1 MADVPVNDQAQVSPQ
16 VQPTVGLGEVSPN
29 LFGAQVG
36 RALEQGEDR
45 AINIYKQEQEKQRSF
60 QVMDA
65 ENQKNAWTESRLN
78 DPQNGLLKQEA
89 GKNAGDAAIQFQ
101 KDYEKNTD
109 EILSKIPDPR
119 AREVAKRRL
128 AAHAIQTTHEVNT
141 WETKQFDDDAVATY
155 NIAGTNAVN
164 GAVNDVVKTNGES
177 LKTGELGLQRSREA
191 LAQIKGQKVADADY
205 SIKANN
211 MYIGAIDEAVSANN
225 PELAKSLLS
234 TYGDKIK
241 TPGEKRRIEHAI
253 QLSGIKNESAQ
264 QLPSLIY
271 NDPEDPAKGLV
282 PIEDFDL
289 AVAKGKIDNPEKTPL
304 WDAIETRGKIRYAEV
319 SKADRQWQDTT
330 TKDIMDQM
338 EQNKTMTWHDVPADT
353 FSKLSP
359 ENRQRIENYPKRLN
373 KAEAPPLQNDNLKF
387 ISAINLRNSNPY
399 EFSKIDPLAMMAK
412 GEITGKNAKDL
423 LDEQQK
429 QEKGEEST
437 NAFALSK
444 AEHSQ
449 VDGIIASKGFNVHN
463 FKTRQVLGKPT
474 PEDAYLQSV
483 YNYISQQKQS
493 AMKVGKYNPEALKE
507 ITNEAVRNVS
517 VSASW
522 EDHGLF
528 GLWNSDKEATD
539 TFPSGAVHEYN
550 VSRISDIPDG
560 DAEIL
565 RDRIAKARKINVK
578 DVTDTDII
586 DLHNRAATRMK
597 LEELEKK
604 PGRET
609 RFSASILVDKKP

>member
-1 MADVPVNDQAQVSPQ
+1 MADVPVNDQAQVTPN

-36 RALEQGEDR
+36 RALEQGENQ
-45 AINIYKQEQEKQRSF
+45 AIDIYKQEQEKQRSF

-65 ENQKNAWTESRLN
+65 ENQKNAWTQQRLK
-78 DPQNGLLKQEA
+78 DPQNGLLNQELGKEA
-89 GKNAGDAAIQFQ
+89 GAAAVQFQ
-101 KDYEKNTD
+101 KEYDKNTD
-109 EILSKIPDPR
+109 EILSKIPDQR
-119 AREVAKRRL
+119 AREVAKRRF
-128 AAHAIQTTHEVNT
+128 AAHSIQTTGEVNS
-141 WETKQFDDDAVATY
+141 WETRQFDDDAVATY

-164 GAVNDVVKTNGES
+164 GAVSDVVSSNGES

-191 LAQIKGQKVADADY
+191 LAKIKGQKVADADY
-205 SIKANN
+205 NIKANN
-211 MYIGAIDEAVSANN
+211 MYVGAIDEAVNASN

-253 QLSGIKNESAQ
+253 QLAGIKNESAQ
-264 QLPSLIY
+264 QLPKFIY
-271 NDPEDPAKGLV
+271 NDPEDPSKGLV
-282 PIEDFDL
+282 SKDDFDL
-289 AVAKGKIDNPEKTPL
+289 AISKEKINNPDNAAL
-304 WDAIETRGKIRYAEV
+304 WDAVETRGRIRYAEAD
-319 SKADRQWQDTT
+319 KADKQWQDTT
-330 TKDIMDQM
+330 VKGIMDQM
-338 EQNKTMTWHDVPADT
+338 EKNKDMTWHDVPADIFT
-353 FSKLSP
+353 RLSP
-359 ENRQRIENYPKRLN
+359 DNRGRVENYPKRLN
-373 KAEAPPLQNDNLKF
+373 KADKPPAENDNQSF
-387 ISAINLRNSNPY
+387 IAAINLRNSNPY
-399 EFSKIDPLAMMAK
+399 EFSKLDPLAMMAR
-412 GEITGKNAKDL
+412 GDITGKNAKDL

-429 QEKGEEST
+429 QSKGEEST
-437 NAFALSK
+437 NAFALSR

-449 VDGIIASKGFNVHN
+449 VDGIIASKGFNVKS
-463 FKTRQVLGKPT
+463 FKQRQVLGKPT

-507 ITNEAVRNVS
+507 IANEAVRNVS
-517 VSASW
+517 VGASW
-522 EDHGLF
+522 EDQGW
-528 GLWNSDKEATD
+528 LWNSDKEVTD

-550 VSRISDIPDG
+550 VSRISDIPEG

-565 RDRIAKARKINVK
+565 RDRIAKARKVNVK
-578 DVTDTDII
+578 DVTDSEII

-609 RFSASILVDKKP
+609 RFSASVLVDKKK